1 MSDFDKL
8 YQQIGSL
15 AKAVDDNEKLTT
27 PLLAVKLS
35 RYAEAYPQDQT
46 LGAMSRVIGKMAS
59 NNTLFIRKGDLKA
72 LYHKLYSRGTK
83 FAELFSDELGE
94 QAPKAKPA
102 SRQHDESFDVKP
114 YAGDQVLANA
124 LESVFDKHAP
134 LKMYSQPTAE
144 KAIKSVGATLDVWNL
159 RPSKLTVSDGNDK
172 FIVVK
177 ADYETPKGI
186 TGFFVPVQV
195 AKAGVLEPEVFM
207 GNTGPQPLNYTAIK
221 DYLTQNAG
229 AKPKVFATDILNAI
243 TAAATETRE
252 VSAAEL
258 AVARLNASRSPN
270 SAFFQNQVVGQKIA
284 EAAKKDVE
292 LPKSDEFFSFEEKFT
307 SPQGLASWRFGP
319 EKVGTARNH
328 IIRELVSMG
337 FVNHQAVV
345 SGNDENTIFYG
356 VSLNNG
362 QAAFTV
368 PVKIADGKVLKPTVM
383 LCQGALATFDK
394 EGVNQL
400 VSGSRTDTKVAA
412 VASSMASLKP
422 SEVLGNLRQALA
434 DENYVKAEDALNVLA
449 NSGDTKA
456 YAIAFQAYM
465 DGLSGHKVAETNC
478 SRQIKNGTSE
488 YPICS
493 HTGLPINKVY
503 QDKEGHCRPLYRK
516 GMDETYEG
524 ASFMNAKV
532 FG

>member
-8 YQQIGSL
+8 YQQVVSL
-15 AKAVDDNEKLTT
+15 AKAVDDNEKLAT

-35 RYAEAYPQDQT
+35 RCAQAYPQDQT
-46 LGAMSRVIGKMAS
+46 LGAMSRIVSKMAS
-59 NNTLFIRKGDLKA
+59 NNTFFIRKGDLRD
-72 LYHKLYSRGTK
+72 LYNKSYSRGTK
-83 FAELFSDELGE
+83 FAELFSDELGIE
-94 QAPKAKPA
+94 APKAKPPTH
-102 SRQHDESFDVKP
+102 QHDESMDVKP
-114 YAGDQVLANA
+114 YVGDQVLANA

-134 LKMYSQPTAE
+134 VKMYAQSVAE

-159 RPSKLTVSDGNDK
+159 RPSKLTISDGNDK

-195 AKAGVLEPEVFM
+195 AKADVLEPEVFM
-207 GNTGPQPLNYTAIK
+207 GNTGPQPLNHTAIK

-229 AKPKVFATDILNAI
+229 AKPKVFAADILNAI
-243 TAAATETRE
+243 TTASTETRE

-258 AVARLNASRSPN
+258 AVASLNISRQQN
-270 SAFFQNQVVGQKIA
+270 SAFFQGQVVGQKVS

-292 LPKSDEFFSFEEKFT
+292 IPKSDEFFSFEEKFT
-307 SPQGLASWRFGP
+307 SPQGLASWRFGAD
-319 EKVGTARNH
+319 KVGAARNH
-328 IIRELVSMG
+328 ITRELVSMG

-345 SGNDENTIFYG
+345 SGNDENTIYYG

-362 QAAFTV
+362 QTAFTV
-368 PVKIADGKVLKPTVM
+368 PVKVAEGKTLKPTVM

-394 EGVNQL
+394 SGINQL
-400 VSGSRTDTKVAA
+400 VSGNQSDSKVAA
-412 VASSMASLKP
+412 VASNMASLKP
-422 SEVLGNLRQALA
+422 SEMLGNLRQALA
-434 DENYVKAEDALNVLA
+434 DDNYAKAEDALNVLA

-465 DGLSGHKVAETNC
+465 DGLSGRKTAETKC
-478 SRQIKNGTSE
+478 ARQIKNGTSE
-488 YPICS
+488 YPVCS
-493 HTGLPINKVY
+493 HTGLPVNKVY
-503 QDKEGHCRPLYRK
+503 QDKDGHCRPLYRK